1 MFKEYKIIRFLF
13 KIVSFKVEESQI
25 YEDLTH
31 PSICHSPEHVKERV
45 RIFKDAYSASEGC
58 HALVICT
65 EWDEFVVS
73 KILTIMIGL
82 YLLMT

>member
-1 MFKEYKIIRFLF
+1 MSCICFLEERKITQFFFKT
-13 KIVSFKVEESQI
+13 VSFKVEESQI

-31 PSICHSPEHVKERV
+31 PSICDSPEHVRARV

-65 EWDEFVVS
+65 EWDEFMVS
-73 KILTIMIGL
+73 SRFLD
-82 YLLMT
+82 

>member
-1 MFKEYKIIRFLF
+1 MSGIFSVEKHKITWFFFKT
-13 KIVSFKVEESQI
+13 VSFKVEESQI

-31 PSICHSPEHVKERV
+31 PSICDSPEHVRERV

-65 EWDEFVVS
+65 EWDEFMVS
-73 KILTIMIGL
+73 WGF
-82 YLLMT
+82 